1 MIRINRHPL
10 VQLERHAQRL
20 ALVDRGPRHDGA
32 QQNVE
37 VADAIEGTLLDLG
50 QRVHRPAIITE
61 KDGSVHLEEYQEP
74 VLQTP
79 KKNKKKEKPAYER

>member
-1 MIRINRHPL
+1 MVDNIPPEELEIELSGRQIE
-10 VQLERHAQRL
+10 QL
-20 ALVDRGPRHDGA
+20 
-32 QQNVE
+32 
-37 VADAIEGTLLDLG
+37 DAIEGTLLDLG

-61 KDGSVHLEEYQEP
+61 KDGTVHLEEYQEP